1 MDKQSDFSKD
11 NLIHRGLQTRPVI
24 GGRNSSE
31 RPSGMVILRLVSEFR
46 DKLIEKSFESLE
58 EFAKA
63 FDIKGLRRVLEEN
76 KWPKVTRLAHSTP
89 VSKIADLE
97 RQASRSR
104 FAPLHSLNQYWRIDL
119 RELTKTQINQ
129 ALELLNDL
137 QEIDHAWLEPVY
149 TLPAVNAAND
159 PYNVTQGYQDS
170 APDGIDARWM
180 WTQPSGEGA
189 GVGIVDLEGG
199 WRVTHEDLVAKSPTL
214 IYGTQYASWMDHG
227 TAVLGEIAASDNTVG
242 VVGSAPSVSSVRMSS
257 IYDAMGVQHVT
268 DALVAAIA
276 AMSAGEILLIELQ
289 TGFKPIEIT
298 DANLDA
304 IRLASALG
312 IIVVEAAGN
321 GNTDLDA
328 WTTAGGLHRLNR
340 TSADFVDSGSIM
352 VGAAVSSVPHDRWA
366 YSNYGSRIDCFAW
379 GENVT
384 STGYGDLDDG
394 GGNADLE
401 YTNTFQGTSSA
412 SPIIVSAA
420 ALVQSRYM
428 SISGSILSPMQ
439 MRQLLSNPATGTAQG
454 AGVAGAIGVMPNLA
468 LIVPSMGLM
477 PDVYLRDAVGDTG
490 AIPWTGPIT
499 ISPDVIVLPNPVAD
513 PQLMYG
519 EGSGTENIAALGD
532 KVELGQNNTIY
543 IRVRNRGGVAA
554 TNVTVTVYWDEVG
567 TLITPSGWHLIGSTT
582 IPNVPVGDIL
592 TVSPAITWLKANL
605 PTVPHA
611 CFVVVLS
618 HSTDP
623 APIIPAALS
632 WTEFYDLIRN
642 NNNITWDNFNMVEEL
657 VDPPAF
663 TFNLVGAEENT
674 LQFGFEIE
682 RRLPI
687 DATLELKAPL
697 GILNGLRGENQ
708 WRLVQGKKREEVR
721 LLLPA
726 LPRIKFD
733 QIRIPKGSRLPCE
746 LKVIPGKSKILPGH
760 GVAIRQ
766 IFKDE
771 EVGRVQWQF
780 SAKRKIEKEFPK
792 KG

>member
-1 MDKQSDFSKD
+1 MDKNSEISKD

-24 GGRNSSE
+24 GGRNLTE
-31 RPSGMVILRLVSEFR
+31 RPSGMVVLRLVSDFR
-46 DKLIEKSFESLE
+46 DKLVEKSFETLD

-63 FDIKGLRRVLEEN
+63 FELKGLLRVLEEY
-76 KWPKVTRLAHSTP
+76 KWPKITRLAHTTP
-89 VSKIADLE
+89 ASKIADLE
-97 RQASRSR
+97 KLASRSR
-104 FAPLHSLNQYWRIDL
+104 FAPLNSLNQYWKIDL
-119 RELTKTQINQ
+119 RELTRSQINH
-129 ALELLNDL
+129 ALEVLNDL

-180 WTQPSGEGA
+180 WTQPNGEGA
-189 GVGIVDLEGG
+189 GVGIVDVEGG
-199 WRVTHEDLVAKSPTL
+199 WRVTHEDLVAKTPTL

-242 VVGSAPSVSSVRMSS
+242 VVGSAPAITSIRMSS

-268 DALVAAIA
+268 DALVAAIT

-304 IRLASALG
+304 IRLASAMG

-328 WTTAGGLHRLNR
+328 WITSGGLQRLNR
-340 TSADFVDSGSIM
+340 SSADFVDSGSIM
-352 VGAAVSSVPHDRWA
+352 VGAAISTVPHDRWA

-412 SPIIVSAA
+412 SPIIVGAA

-428 SISGSILSPMQ
+428 SVSGSVLSPMQ
-439 MRQLLSNPATGTAQG
+439 MRLLLSNPATGTAQG

-468 LIVPSMGLM
+468 LIIPSMGLM

-490 AIPWTGPIT
+490 ATPWAGPIT
-499 ISPDVIVLPNPVAD
+499 VSPDVIILPAPVAD

-519 EGSGTENIAALGD
+519 EGSGTENVTALGD

-554 TNVTVTVYWDEVG
+554 SNVTVTVYWDEVG
-567 TLITPSGWHLIGSTT
+567 TLITPSGWHLIGSTI
-582 IPNVPVGDIL
+582 IPNVPIGDIL
-592 TVSPAITWLKANL
+592 TVSSAITWLKAAL

-618 HSTDP
+618 HPSDP
-623 APIIPAALS
+623 APIIPGSMS
-632 WTEFYDLIRN
+632 WDDFYSLIRN
-642 NNNITWDNFNMVEEL
+642 NNNVTWDNFNMVDEL

-663 TFNLVGAEENT
+663 TFNLIGAEDKAIM
-674 LQFGFEIE
+674 FGFEIE

-687 DATLELKAPL
+687 DATVELKGPL
-697 GILNGLRGENQ
+697 RILNGLRGENQ
-708 WRLVQGKKREEVR
+708 WRIVQGKNREEYR

-733 QIRIPKGSRLPCE
+733 PIRVPKGSRLPCE
-746 LKVIPGKSKILPGH
+746 LKVIPGKSKIMPGH
-760 GVAIRQ
+760 GIAIRQ
-766 IFKDE
+766 TFDNA
-771 EVGRVQWQF
+771 EVGRIQWQF
-780 SAKRKIEKEFPK
+780 GAKRKTGKELLQK
-792 KG
+792 